1 MHDDNSPL
9 LIGRLNKD
17 DIIKNV
23 EQKSNINNEV
33 TLFDL

>member
-17 DIIKNV
+17 DIIKNINQ
-23 EQKSNINNEV
+23 ESNIDEQM